1 MPSDPIVHVIDDDDA
16 ARDSLAFLL
25 ETSGFPVQT
34 YASAVAFLD
43 QIADAEPG
51 CIVSDMRMP
60 GLTGLDLLRHLRTR
74 QVNWPVIVITGQGDV
89 ALAVESIRAGA
100 VDFIEKPYNHEE
112 LLGAV
117 QSALTADDDIREGEK
132 ADLRNR
138 LATLSPAEHQVLD
151 ALTAGQANTA
161 IAVNLAMTPRA
172 VEINRASILTKMQAR
187 SLSHLVRMM
196 LLAAA

>member
-34 YASAVAFLD
+34 YVSAVAFLD

-51 CIVSDMRMP
+51 CIVSDMRIP

-100 VDFIEKPYNHEE
+100 VDFIEKPYHHEE

-132 ADLRNR
+132 ADLRDR

-172 VEINRASILTKMQAR
+172 VEIHRASILTKMQAR

-196 LLAAA
+196 LLTAL

>member
-1 MPSDPIVHVIDDDDA
+1 MPSDSIVHVIDDDDA

-34 YASAVAFLD
+34 YESAVAFLERVVE
-43 QIADAEPG
+43 AEPG
-51 CIVSDMRMP
+51 CIISDMRMP
-60 GLTGLDLLRHLRTR
+60 GLTGLDLLRHLQNRKIT
-74 QVNWPVIVITGQGDV
+74 WPVIVITGQGDV

-100 VDFIEKPYNHEE
+100 VDFIEKPYHHEE

-117 QSALTADDDIREGEK
+117 KSALAANDDTREGEK
-132 ADLRNR
+132 ADLRDR
-138 LATLSPAEHQVLD
+138 IATLSPAEHQVLD

-172 VEINRASILTKMQAR
+172 VEIHRASILTKMQAR

>member
-1 MPSDPIVHVIDDDDA
+1 MPSEPIVHVIDDDDA

-100 VDFIEKPYNHEE
+100 VDFIEKPYHHEE

-132 ADLRNR
+132 ADLRDR

-161 IAVNLAMTPRA
+161 IAINLAMTPRA
-172 VEINRASILTKMQAR
+172 VEIHRASILTKMQAR

-196 LLAAA
+196 LLTTL

>member
-60 GLTGLDLLRHLRTR
+60 GMDGIQLLSRIKALSPDTIRVMLTGNADMETAINAINEGSIFRFVFWHS
-74 QVNWPVIVITGQGDV
+74 V
-89 ALAVESIRAGA
+89 ALAAIVGTIVMLYAYVFPQFIPHGLTFIR
-100 VDFIEKPYNHEE
+100 
-112 LLGAV
+112 
-117 QSALTADDDIREGEK
+117 
-132 ADLRNR
+132 
-138 LATLSPAEHQVLD
+138 
-151 ALTAGQANTA
+151 
-161 IAVNLAMTPRA
+161 
-172 VEINRASILTKMQAR
+172 
-187 SLSHLVRMM
+187 
-196 LLAAA
+196 

>member
-100 VDFIEKPYNHEE
+100 VDFIEKPYHHEE

-132 ADLRNR
+132 ADLRDR
-138 LATLSPAEHQVLD
+138 LATLLPAEHQVLD

-161 IAVNLAMTPRA
+161 IAINLAMTPRA
-172 VEINRASILTKMQAR
+172 VEIHRASILTKMQAR

-196 LLAAA
+196 LLTTL

>member
-34 YASAVAFLD
+34 YVSAVAFLD

-100 VDFIEKPYNHEE
+100 VDFIEKPYHHEE

-132 ADLRNR
+132 ADLRDR

-196 LLAAA
+196 LLTTL

>member
-1 MPSDPIVHVIDDDDA
+1 MPSNPLVHVIDDDDA

-34 YASAVAFLD
+34 YESAVTFLD
-43 QIADAEPG
+43 RIVEAEPG
-51 CIVSDMRMP
+51 CIISDMRMP
-60 GLTGLDLLRHLRTR
+60 GLTGLDLLRHLQDRK
-74 QVNWPVIVITGQGDV
+74 VAWPVIVITGQGDV

-100 VDFIEKPYNHEE
+100 VDFIEKPYHHEE

-117 QSALTADDDIREGEK
+117 KSALTADDNIREGEK
-132 ADLRNR
+132 ADLRDR
-138 LATLSPAEHQVLD
+138 LATLSPAERLVLD

-172 VEINRASILTKMQAR
+172 VEIHRASILTKMQAR

-196 LLAAA
+196 LLTTL

>member
-34 YASAVAFLD
+34 YVSAVAFLD

-100 VDFIEKPYNHEE
+100 VDFIEKPYHHEE

-132 ADLRNR
+132 ADLRDR

-172 VEINRASILTKMQAR
+172 VEIHRASILTKMQAR

-196 LLAAA
+196 LLTTL

>member
-43 QIADAEPG
+43 QVAGAEPG

-100 VDFIEKPYNHEE
+100 VDFIEKPYHHEE

-132 ADLRNR
+132 ADLRDR

-172 VEINRASILTKMQAR
+172 VEIHRASILTKMQAR

-196 LLAAA
+196 LLTTL

>member
-100 VDFIEKPYNHEE
+100 VDFIEKPYHHEE

-132 ADLRNR
+132 ADLRDR

-172 VEINRASILTKMQAR
+172 VEIHRASILTKMQAR

-196 LLAAA
+196 LLTTL

>member
-43 QIADAEPG
+43 QVAGAEPG

-100 VDFIEKPYNHEE
+100 VDFIEKPYHHEE

-132 ADLRNR
+132 ADLRDR

-172 VEINRASILTKMQAR
+172 GEIHRASILTKMQAR

-196 LLAAA
+196 LLTTL

>member
-16 ARDSLAFLL
+16 ARNSLAFLL

-100 VDFIEKPYNHEE
+100 VDFIEKPYHHEE

-132 ADLRNR
+132 ADLRDR

-161 IAVNLAMTPRA
+161 IAINLAMTPRA
-172 VEINRASILTKMQAR
+172 VEIHRASILTKMQAR

-196 LLAAA
+196 LLTTL

>member
-1 MPSDPIVHVIDDDDA
+1 MPSDPIVHVIDEDDA

-34 YASAVAFLD
+34 YVSAVAFLD

-100 VDFIEKPYNHEE
+100 VDFIEKPYHHEE

-117 QSALTADDDIREGEK
+117 QSALTADDNIREGEK
-132 ADLRNR
+132 ADLRDR

-172 VEINRASILTKMQAR
+172 VEIHRASILTKMQAR

-196 LLAAA
+196 LLTAL

>member
-16 ARDSLAFLL
+16 ARDLLAFLL

-89 ALAVESIRAGA
+89 ALAVELIRAGA
-100 VDFIEKPYNHEE
+100 VDFIEKPYHHEE

-132 ADLRNR
+132 ADLRDR

-161 IAVNLAMTPRA
+161 IAINLAMTPRA
-172 VEINRASILTKMQAR
+172 VEIHRASILTKMQAR

-196 LLAAA
+196 LLTTL

>member
-100 VDFIEKPYNHEE
+100 VDFIEKPYHHEE

-132 ADLRNR
+132 ADLRDR

-161 IAVNLAMTPRA
+161 IAINLAMTPRA
-172 VEINRASILTKMQAR
+172 VEIHRASILTKMQAR

-196 LLAAA
+196 LLTTL